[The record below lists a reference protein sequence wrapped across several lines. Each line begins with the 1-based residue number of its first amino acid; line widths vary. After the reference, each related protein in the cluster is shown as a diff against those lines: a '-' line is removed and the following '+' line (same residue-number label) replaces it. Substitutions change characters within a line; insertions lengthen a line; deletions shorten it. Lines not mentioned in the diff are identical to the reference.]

1 MNLYE
6 KLLARTTY
14 ATFEINVLEE
24 KKKIIKNNRQM
35 RSIVYAIILLISSV
49 AHTIMGNPI
58 LAIINVTTALF
69 VSLNIEESI
78 SIILCIS
85 QLPMPIIMKVTWIAA
100 RYLENYLLDDVKK
113 SNMMYVVYMSIKYM
127 ILSGL
132 LYL

>member
-100 RYLENYLLDDVKK
+100 RYLESYLLDDVKK